1 MARRVRRFFISVSV
15 TALSVIVTLAA
26 VELGIRIFSPQAHF
40 SVVVNVWDKR
50 LGITHV
56 PNSRGRLRT
65 PEFDTGIVINS
76 KGLRDRE
83 YAYAKPDS
91 TKRILCLGDSF
102 TFGYGVEWKETYA
115 KVLEKLL
122 DCGKVNGMRWQV
134 VNAGV
139 GGTGAAHQ
147 LAYLEVEGL
156 KYDPDIVMVC
166 ICGANDFSDNSMYGL
181 YSLEDG
187 GLVRHEAHLPS
198 LIRLRL
204 QLRHIMLYLPG
215 YRTLF
220 GESHLITFIRYR
232 IARHAYARRASN
244 LRDPAT
250 IEAGRKRAYE
260 LTEALFS
267 ALQARCQAAGAD
279 LIVIAVPEVDG
290 SPPPERVANLISFI
304 RSQGISY
311 VDLEQRF
318 RQEQAAGAEVFYP
331 LDTHWNSNGHGLVA
345 ELLYEY
351 LASPPR
357 RLIRGLPDTGLP
369 RFTEDNFGLSRIDS

>member
-1 MARRVRRFFISVSV
+1 MARRLRRFFISVSV
-15 TALSVIVTLAA
+15 TALSVIATLAA
-26 VELGIRIFSPQAHF
+26 VELGIRIFSPQTHF
-40 SVVVNVWDKR
+40 SVAVNVWDKR
-50 LGITHV
+50 LGLRHV
-56 PNSRGRLRT
+56 PDSRGRLRT

-91 TKRILCLGDSF
+91 TKRVLCLGDSF
-102 TFGYGVEWKETYA
+102 TFGYGVEWNETYA

-122 DCGKVNGMRWQV
+122 DYGRVNGMRWQV

-139 GGTGAAHQ
+139 SGTGTAHQ

-156 KYDPDIVMVC
+156 KYDPDIVVVC
-166 ICGANDFSDNSMYGL
+166 ICGANDFSESSMYGL

-187 GLVRHEAHLPS
+187 GLVRHEARLSGP
-198 LIRLRL
+198 IR
-204 QLRHIMLYLPG
+204 LRHIMQYLPG
-215 YRTLF
+215 YRTFF
-220 GESHLITFIRYR
+220 GKSHLITFIKHR
-232 IARHAYARRASN
+232 IARYAYARHASKP
-244 LRDPAT
+244 RDPAT

-267 ALQARCQAAGAD
+267 ALHARCQAVGAE
-279 LIVIAVPEVDG
+279 LIVIVVPEVDG

-311 VDLEQRF
+311 VDLEQCF

-331 LDTHWNSNGHGLVA
+331 LDGHWNSNGHRLVA

-351 LASPPR
+351 LASPSP
-357 RLIRGLPDTGLP
+357 PQAHTG
-369 RFTEDNFGLSRIDS
+369 SS